1 MKNSKK
7 DWNNKLK
14 LDNIDWAEVIE
25 ALETTTGFKE
35 ADIKK
40 AFKKTGRS
48 FNNNGPFHTTVRRF
62 IEALRGCVKTEM
74 INGEKVYTITSVEDA
89 LNLVSHKKKVSKPVE
104 ELGPK
109 QRSAGLGTALGLAS
123 AAELPKTIETEKPE
137 EDKIKDLFNRS
148 YTRLSETICLL
159 AIYLKHE
166 TKELSGEIMQAELTE
181 LGVNWGTYMKL
192 GRPASQEILNRLG
205 YFTFTIKKIYK
216 GSIWK
221 LEGEME
227 VLNAF
232 IKLEEIYEKL
242 SGGKHKSLDDFVS
255 SDKAAVPVKKEKPA
269 ALQKFEE
276 LVEESKKTTRPE
288 NEEIRWKK
296 WLLLEA
302 LRHRQ
307 GATSK
312 ISSLVSWI
320 KSARH
325 EDIEERDALKLYRE
339 LQEDYRQYI
348 SFHPGDCV
356 SISLDGKIVYKHY
369 DPRGIKETVYIK
381 LKLGPE
387 ETKMFFPDLEF
398 KVDEAIGEGKYL
410 YEVTLDRSYKTEVCL
425 KKLIQFM
432 RIQGKLYS
440 TESFMIKRAIKSLD
454 IDESLMRQ
462 RDNEIKILENF

>member
-1 MKNSKK
+1 MKNSSKK

-62 IEALRGCVKTEM
+62 IGALKGCVKTEM
-74 INGEKVYTITSVEDA
+74 INGEKVYTIISVDNA
-89 LNLVSHKKKVSKPVE
+89 LNLVGHKKGESKPVE

-109 QRSAGLGTALGLAS
+109 QRSAGLGKVMF
-123 AAELPKTIETEKPE
+123 PKMIEEEQKSE

-148 YTRLSETICLL
+148 YSRLSETICLL
-159 AIYLKHE
+159 SIYLKHE
-166 TKELSGEIMQAELTE
+166 TKELSGEIIQAELTE
-181 LGVNWGTYMKL
+181 LGVNWKTYMTL

-205 YFTFTIKKIYK
+205 YFTFIIKKIYK

-221 LEGEME
+221 LEGEMG
-227 VLNAF
+227 VLDAF

-242 SGGKHKSLDDFVS
+242 SGEKHKSLDDFIS
-255 SDKAAVPVKKEKPA
+255 SDKAVVPVKKEKSA

-276 LVEESKKTTRPE
+276 LVEESKKTTRHE
-288 NEEIRWKK
+288 SEEIRWKK

-302 LRHRQ
+302 LRQRQ

-312 ISSLVSWI
+312 ISSLISWI

-325 EDIEERDALKLYRE
+325 ENIEERDALKLYRE

-387 ETKMFFPDLEF
+387 EAKMFFPDLEF

-410 YEVTLDRSYKTEVCL
+410 YEVTLDRSYTTEVCL

-440 TESFMIKRAIKSLD
+440 TESFMINRAIKSLD